1 MKIISA
7 FFLWSVKVLLFYN
20 GRVQGPLREMLH
32 ELKKCFHVRPSVPVR
47 KTRNG
52 DFLFCSITEWRN
64 PTIVMTVWES
74 SLSPVPV
81 DIISRLVSG
90 DLYRDQRL
98 EKLRGWEIPLPRGSA
113 VTFLCT
119 TGGHGNES
127 SGEAASW
134 VSGWL
139 RITASYNWRREAL
152 CSFRGKHYWT
162 LCIL

>member
-20 GRVQGPLREMLH
+20 GRVQGTLREMLH
-32 ELKKCFHVRPSVPVR
+32 ELKKCFHLRPSVPVR

-119 TGGHGNES
+119 TGGHGNEQWGGCLLS
-127 SGEAASW
+127 E
-134 VSGWL
+134 WL
-139 RITASYNWRREAL
+139 VENHCLLSLEKGSL
-152 CSFRGKHYWT
+152 MFF
-162 LCIL
+162 